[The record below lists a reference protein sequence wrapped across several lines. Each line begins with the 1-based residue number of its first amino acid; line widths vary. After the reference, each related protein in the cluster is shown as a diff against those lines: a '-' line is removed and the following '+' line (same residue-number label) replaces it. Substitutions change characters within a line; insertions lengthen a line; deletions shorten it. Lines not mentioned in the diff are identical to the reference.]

1 MVKFLTAVKLITKTF
16 VKIFINML
24 LKAEERE
31 MKQKMTADVINCLA
45 VNQLLACSHVW
56 LCGLMY
62 SLYKVITLHCELLY
76 RLCSL
81 ICMCECLES

>member
-45 VNQLLACSHVW
+45 VNQLLACSHV
-56 LCGLMY
+56 
-62 SLYKVITLHCELLY
+62 
-76 RLCSL
+76 
-81 ICMCECLES
+81 